1 MAMQRSG
8 IAAWHVLNAVFTG
21 VSEAELKTGRGRV
34 SAAFKLVIYAASVC
48 YVAWY
53 NVAALAVFT
62 GAFTARLCACVA
74 GPRKYA
80 YLSLVPAAASFSGGA
95 CAENRS
101 NQYTQYAQSLVVDAS
116 WGDADGIEQSFL
128 RIANWDDVLGW

>member
-48 YVAWY
+48 YFAWY

-80 YLSLVPAAASFSGGA
+80 YLWFQRLRRFRVALVQKTAPINTRSTPRASSSMPHGA
-95 CAENRS
+95 MLMVSSSRS
-101 NQYTQYAQSLVVDAS
+101 Y
-116 WGDADGIEQSFL
+116 G
-128 RIANWDDVLGW
+128 